1 MTEYTAISF
10 APVQGFIEK
19 SRKLRDLYGAS
30 LILSH
35 LSSKLVQ
42 KALCLGLEVISPG
55 LPTHPEGMPNRILIK
70 GKFERNDV
78 QNTLLQ
84 EWQRILRICREW
96 VEDNLGI
103 PKEQYCWSQK
113 EEEIGKHKG
122 EWERWGSHTWE
133 VFWGYS
139 DSEKDAIKNAME
151 DLETRKLKR
160 DWVAINWMGESSSLT
175 GTDAIAWHQLGRKLE
190 KHEDPGQSLTPDE
203 KDELELFYR
212 RLSWLLDNPDYR
224 IGKPCLSLE
233 QLRQYEKDKK
243 NNKDKPDDF
252 GKYIAPNERLSIP
265 ELVKRLVTYDK
276 IADEIRM
283 EKLKKQKD
291 DPEFKDINREAGY
304 WTGWFMGDGDKIGD
318 KLQKLASRHQDNP
331 EQRDRE
337 LKRFTELM
345 RNWGKDFQAK
355 QDLFPAGKGRVIYAG
370 GDDFLGVIYS
380 EESSTEKESEKIK
393 PFEAFD
399 WLLNLQNQWKDLQ
412 KILENELGFKN
423 DGKHDNRFTFSVG
436 FVWAGHQVP
445 QRDILQHC
453 REAEKQAKSL
463 GRNRVTIRIV
473 FNSGQ
478 FVQWT
483 CPWHYLDILTKYRD
497 RDGKTLGE
505 NPNWNHIYSDW
516 AQLKARHAIELKDTT
531 ENVNADLA
539 LAVFKLYFN
548 DLIRFENQ
556 RQKIFKKNNSD
567 TPQAIIQWID
577 GLVNVGWQLCSNT

>member
-1 MTEYTAISF
+1 MSEYTAVSF

-42 KALCLGLEVISPG
+42 EALCLGLEVISPG
-55 LPTHPEGMPNRILIK
+55 LPTHAEGMPNRILIK

-78 QNTLLQ
+78 QNTLLK
-84 EWQRILRICREW
+84 EWQKILTICRLW
-96 VEDNLGI
+96 IEDNLDI

-113 EEEIGKHKG
+113 EEQKGKHKG

-160 DWVAINWMGESSSLT
+160 DWVAINWMGDSSSLT
-175 GTDAIAWHQLGRKLE
+175 GTDAIAWHQLGKQLE
-190 KHEDPGQSLTPDE
+190 KEKKEEPGRPLSGDE
-203 KDELELFYR
+203 QKELKRFYHILAWILDEPESRNRQTREQTKESIPSDEEMEAYFQQKN
-212 RLSWLLDNPDYR
+212 S
-224 IGKPCLSLE
+224 GK
-233 QLRQYEKDKK
+233 
-243 NNKDKPDDF
+243 F
-252 GKYIAPNERLSIP
+252 IAPNEKLSIP

-276 IADEIRM
+276 IADDIGM
-283 EKLKKQKD
+283 EKLKKKKD
-291 DPEFKDINREAGY
+291 DPEFKDIYREAGY
-304 WTGWFMGDGDKIGD
+304 WTGWFMGDGDKVGD
-318 KLQKLASRHQDNP
+318 KLQELASRHQDNP

-337 LKRFTELM
+337 LKRFTDLM
-345 RNWGKDFQAK
+345 RKWGKEFK
-355 QDLFPAGKGRVIYAG
+355 EKKDLFPQGKGRVIYAG
-370 GDDFLGVIYS
+370 GDDFLGVLYS
-380 EESSTEKESEKIK
+380 EQTNTDEKPEKVK
-393 PFEAFD
+393 PIEALN
-399 WLLNLQNQWKDLQ
+399 WLLVLQKNWQDLQ
-412 KILENELGFKN
+412 KTINDELSLKFS
-423 DGKHDNRFTFSVG
+423 FSVG

-453 REAEKQAKSL
+453 REAEKRAKSL
-463 GRNRVTIRIV
+463 GRDRVTIRIV

-483 CPWHYLDILTKYRD
+483 CPWDYLDILTKYRD
-497 RDGKTLGE
+497 RDDNTGE
-505 NPNWNHIYSDW
+505 LANWNHIYSDW

-531 ENVNADLA
+531 TTVNEDLA

-548 DLIRFENQ
+548 DFSNFESQ
-556 RQKIFKKNNSD
+556 RLKIFKNNSD
-567 TPQAIIQWID
+567 TPQAIAQWID